1 VAVYGSIAY
10 AAQVAFIQN
19 STLKDNI
26 VYGNPYDEALY
37 QQTLEMCALLPDIR
51 VLPAGHDT
59 EIGERGINLSG
70 GGLASVPISSA
81 IFADVS
87 SMPSLCRPKG
97 ARGAGACGVCE
108 CGHLLARRPAVRYS
122 VTV

>member
-70 GGLASVPISSA
+70 GGLAIRSISYKFHANISL
-81 IFADVS
+81 
-87 SMPSLCRPKG
+87 MHRLCRPKG
-97 ARGAGACGVCE
+97 ARGAGACSVCE

-122 VTV
+122 VTM